1 MKTKIVLILSL
12 TILLL
17 ASSCQNKEKREA
29 KKIVTEW
36 VGKKIQIPENIM
48 FSVLGKDTT
57 CPDLL
62 KKPYKILL
70 YVDSTG
76 CLSCRLKLPDWKMLM
91 KEVDT
96 IALGKVGFIYI
107 FQPKREKELQQLLR
121 QNRISYP
128 VIIDPTDYINRQN
141 HFPNKLPYQCFL
153 LDQSNKVLMIGNPVH
168 NPQIWNL
175 YKAQITGK
183 PNKEKRLLTSM
194 QTSSTDLNFGKI
206 QVNKKSTIRIK
217 LTNTGNNPLIIFFVK
232 ASCGCTN
239 TDFKK
244 EPIKSGKSTNITVSI
259 TPDSEGY
266 FHKTIDIYSNTNNSP
281 TQLSIKGI
289 AE

>member
-1 MKTKIVLILSL
+1 MKTRIILILSL

-17 ASSCQNKEKREA
+17 ASSCQNKKGREA

-36 VGKKIQIPENIM
+36 VGKKIQISEKTM

-76 CLSCRLKLPDWKMLM
+76 CLSCRLKLLDWKILM

-96 IALGKVGFIYI
+96 IAPGKVGFIYI

-121 QNRISYP
+121 QNGISYP
-128 VIIDPTDYINRQN
+128 VIIDPTDHINRQN
-141 HFPNKLPYQCFL
+141 HFPNKPPYQCFL
-153 LDQSNKVLMIGNPVH
+153 LDQSNKVLMIGNPVY

-183 PNKEKRLLTSM
+183 PEKESVPLTSI
-194 QTSSTDLNFGKI
+194 QVESTEFDFGKI
-206 QVNKKSTIRIK
+206 HFNKKSTICFK
-217 LTNTGNNPLIIFFVK
+217 LTNTGENPLVIYSAK

-239 TDFKK
+239 VDFEK
-244 EPIKSGKSTNITVSI
+244 EPIKPGKSTEIAVTI
-259 TPDSEGY
+259 TPDNNGY
-266 FHKTIDIYSNTNNSP
+266 FYKTVDLYSNTKNSP
-281 TQLSIKGI
+281 TLLSVKGI

>member
-1 MKTKIVLILSL
+1 MKTRIVLILSL

-17 ASSCQNKEKREA
+17 TSSCQNKKEREA

-36 VGKKIQIPENIM
+36 IGKKIQIPDNIM
-48 FSVLGKDTT
+48 FSVQGKDTT

-76 CLSCRLKLPDWKMLM
+76 CLSCRLKLPDWKILM
-91 KEVDT
+91 NEVDS
-96 IALGKVGFIYI
+96 IAPGKIGFIYI
-107 FQPKREKELQQLLR
+107 FQPKREKELQLLLR

-128 VIIDPTDYINRQN
+128 VIIDPTDHINKQN

-153 LDQSNKVLMIGNPVH
+153 LDQNNKVLMIGNPVH

-183 PNKEKRLLTSM
+183 SNKKSAPLTSI
-194 QTSSTDLNFGKI
+194 QVSSTAFDFGKI
-206 QVNKKSTIRIK
+206 NVNKKSTIRFK
-217 LTNTGNNPLIIFFVK
+217 LTNTGEKPLIIYSAK

-239 TDFKK
+239 VDFEK

-259 TPDSEGY
+259 TPDGEGY
-266 FHKTIDIYSNTNNSP
+266 FFKTVDIYSNTNNSP
-281 TQLSIKGI
+281 TQLSIKGM

>member
-1 MKTKIVLILSL
+1 MKTRILLILSL

-17 ASSCQNKEKREA
+17 ASSCQNKKEREA

-76 CLSCRLKLPDWKMLM
+76 CLSCRLKLPDWKILM
-91 KEVDT
+91 NEVDS
-96 IALGKVGFIYI
+96 IAPGKIGFIYI
-107 FQPKREKELQQLLR
+107 FQPKREKELQLLLR

-128 VIIDPTDYINRQN
+128 VIIDPTDHINKQN

-153 LDQSNKVLMIGNPVH
+153 LDQNNKVLMIGNPVH
-168 NPQIWNL
+168 NPQIWDL

-183 PNKEKRLLTSM
+183 SDKESVPLTSI
-194 QTSSTDLNFGKI
+194 QVSSTAFDFGKI
-206 QVNKKSTIRIK
+206 HVNKKNTIRFK
-217 LTNTGNNPLIIFFVK
+217 LTNTGEKPLIIYAAK

-239 TDFKK
+239 VDFKK
-244 EPIKSGKSTNITVSI
+244 EPIKSGNSTNITVSI
-259 TPDSEGY
+259 TPDNKGY
-266 FHKTIDIYSNTNNSP
+266 FHKTVDIYANTYHSP
-281 TQLSIKGI
+281 TLLSIKGI